1 MPCTVMRNRVQPA
14 IKVPRPH
21 SASPDGVPEWTCS
34 ANAACGSGFFQDARR
49 QHGLCAGKSL
59 LIRLEHQTDGSLQ
72 FLPVLL
78 QQPGRSQQHGGVKVV
93 AAGVHL
99 SVFGLEFQPG
109 VLPDPQGV
117 HVRPQQD
124 ALPGVLAG
132 DVRRNAPCQLLR
144 RIAQRLQLPLYIAR
158 RLRQT
163 RPCFRVL
170 VQRPPVRYDLRFQLF
185 RIL

>member
-1 MPCTVMRNRVQPA
+1 MDVQ
-14 IKVPRPH
+14 RQR
-21 SASPDGVPEWTCS
+21 CLRLRLL
-34 ANAACGSGFFQDARR
+34 FQDARR

-72 FLPVLL
+72 FLPVLP
-78 QQPGRSQQHGGVKVV
+78 QQPGRPQQHGGVKVV

-124 ALPGVLAG
+124 APPGVLAG

-163 RPCFRVL
+163 RPRFRVL
-170 VQRPPVRYDLRFQLF
+170 VQHAPVCRDLRFQPL